1 MSTLTPEPWEVALH
15 ARLIGSPIDEDTILE
30 LFDRVAPDVWGY
42 ALQRSRNHREAT
54 RVAINA
60 FVTAALHPAIFAD
73 GRVPI
78 RLRMMMLVHLDTARS
93 TPAKFGERLRRLG
106 RTGTKP
112 GDQRPH
118 LTVV

>member
-1 MSTLTPEPWEVALH
+1 MSTLTPEPWEAALH
-15 ARLIGSPIDEDTILE
+15 ARLIGSPINEDTILE

-42 ALQRSRNHREAT
+42 ALQRSRNRREAT
-54 RVAINA
+54 RVAVNA

-93 TPAKFGERLRRLG
+93 TPVKIGERLRRLG

-112 GDQRPH
+112 GGQRPH